1 MTATTRLAIP
11 AQSNPVDLSSGQPQ
25 LGHSRQ
31 HTGPLGIVFR
41 SIGQG
46 RNRNLVLGIGSMLSR
61 QSCQSPAR
69 PQLDQD
75 SIGVSV
81 VVLIT
86 PHFQN
91 RIGKPHRLSQMLRPV
106 LRVGRLLVTHPITRN
121 GREDRNLG
129 RRQFELADE
138 LCKRIDDL
146 VHHRR
151 VESVRSMQVATYDL
165 LRFEFGLEFCDLI
178 IWPGHDTQA
187 RSVVRTDRH
196 IAPQHRLDFGACEA
210 NTHHAA
216 ARQSLHCATSFGD
229 HFQTVFQRE
238 NACGTRRSKFADR
251 MAHQCFWPNAPS
263 QPDLGQRISEREQ
276 CRLCELSVA

>member
-25 LGHSRQ
+25 LGHSGQ

-41 SIGQG
+41 RIGQG
-46 RNRNLVLGIGSMLSR
+46 RNRNLVLGVGGMLPGQSR
-61 QSCQSPAR
+61 QSPAR

-81 VVLIT
+81 FVLIT

-121 GREDRNLG
+121 GRENRNLR

-138 LCKRIDDL
+138 LCKRSDNL

-178 IWPGHDTQA
+178 IWPGYDT
-187 RSVVRTDRH
+187 
-196 IAPQHRLDFGACEA
+196 
-210 NTHHAA
+210 
-216 ARQSLHCATSFGD
+216 
-229 HFQTVFQRE
+229 
-238 NACGTRRSKFADR
+238 
-251 MAHQCFWPNAPS
+251 
-263 QPDLGQRISEREQ
+263 
-276 CRLCELSVA
+276 